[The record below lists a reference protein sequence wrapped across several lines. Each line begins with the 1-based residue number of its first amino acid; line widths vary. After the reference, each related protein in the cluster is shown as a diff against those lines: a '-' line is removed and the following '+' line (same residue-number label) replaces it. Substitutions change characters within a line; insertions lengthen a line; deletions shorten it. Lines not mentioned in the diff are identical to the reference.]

1 MGAVPL
7 DAIVGQPTL
16 NSVRPIVN
24 QFAAFASHFAT
35 TNWGGKHD
43 FLPLVLTETKMHIS
57 AGIQD
62 LECGCIKRPELL
74 NPKIEDETKGRG
86 ILQLQED
93 HKVNWQEYT
102 FHEVIDAVALKDIVP
117 SVNTQYVEQL

>member
-1 MGAVPL
+1 MEAVPL
-7 DAIVGQPTL
+7 DAIVGQSIL
-16 NSVRPIVN
+16 NSVRHLVDQI
-24 QFAAFASHFAT
+24 AAFTRHFAT
-35 TNWGGKHD
+35 IEWGGNHGS
-43 FLPLVLTETKMHIS
+43 LLLVLTETKMWLA

-62 LECGCIKRPELL
+62 LECGHTKRTELL

>member
-35 TNWGGKHD
+35 TEWGGKHG
-43 FLPLVLTETKMHIS
+43 FLTLVLTGTKMRLA
-57 AGIQD
+57 AGI
-62 LECGCIKRPELL
+62 
-74 NPKIEDETKGRG
+74 
-86 ILQLQED
+86 
-93 HKVNWQEYT
+93 
-102 FHEVIDAVALKDIVP
+102 
-117 SVNTQYVEQL
+117 